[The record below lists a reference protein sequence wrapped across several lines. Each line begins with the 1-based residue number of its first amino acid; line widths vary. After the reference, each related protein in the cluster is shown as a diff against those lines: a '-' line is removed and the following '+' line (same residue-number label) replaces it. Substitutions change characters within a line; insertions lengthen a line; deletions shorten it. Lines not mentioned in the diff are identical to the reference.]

1 MAAESSL
8 GRFYRAQQHRAP
20 RLLYAASGRSRS
32 SMDFHEIA
40 VMTSLPVDKVKS
52 VCKGMKDD
60 ASAIENA
67 LNSYLDNKSGPFKEA
82 ADGPGGAFSEITKQ
96 RRPKKVNIARLR
108 PCQAAPPLPAMP
120 RSLFIPSFYSL
131 PLTLRFRAW
140 RLILAVAGRARGSSS
155 RQEGGAASH
164 VRGPWEGRQRR
175 YMRAHAVDLSD
186 TPSHT
191 GPAAAAAFYFCS
203 GATRRPLSAMFSSSG
218 RALADPAYRL
228 VAHTRVASSFF

>member
-1 MAAESSL
+1 MNHDANEKFGSFFLPTWRQKPRWADST
-8 GRFYRAQQHRAP
+8 GPQHRAP

-120 RSLFIPSFYSL
+120 RSLLFPPFILSL
-131 PLTLRFRAW
+131 
-140 RLILAVAGRARGSSS
+140 
-155 RQEGGAASH
+155 
-164 VRGPWEGRQRR
+164 
-175 YMRAHAVDLSD
+175 
-186 TPSHT
+186 
-191 GPAAAAAFYFCS
+191 
-203 GATRRPLSAMFSSSG
+203 
-218 RALADPAYRL
+218 
-228 VAHTRVASSFF
+228 